1 MELTSVC
8 IESTLDVYRNDF
20 TCVSKRL
27 RFVSKRLVSKRLV
40 SKRLVSKRP
49 YDCCVLK
56 FLARSVDGKH
66 FMRIHQRETS
76 VSIFFVGTIMS

>member
-27 RFVSKRLVSKRLV
+27 RFVSKRLV

-76 VSIFFVGTIMS
+76 VSIFFVGTMMS

>member
-27 RFVSKRLVSKRLV
+27 RFVSKRLV